1 MKKQYFKASKGRN
14 PGTHPYTIDDMKKA
28 GWCHR
33 KKIFVAVIPDW
44 EQGMSDWRV
53 EITMNGVTHLDPK
66 TYNGYNAQTKMYEY
80 YKYYYDKSNI

>member
-1 MKKQYFKASKGRN
+1 MGNVAH
-14 PGTHPYTIDDMKKA
+14 GTYPKHSRVKDELKSYEWCLNNKIVIGPAPLWA
-28 GWCHR
+28 G
-33 KKIFVAVIPDW
+33 DW
-44 EQGMSDWRV
+44 GKWTV